1 MGAEMSAIERKT
13 YLLEVG
19 LEEVPA
25 RMAPTSAQALTAA
38 LARELEALRLVP
50 EATAT
55 FFTPR
60 RFIVRLEGLPVK
72 QEDIVVEKR
81 GPAKAFAFDAQG
93 HPTKAAMGF
102 ARGQGIEVNELEFTV
117 VDGQEYILARKA
129 ETGQETAT
137 LLPPVLE
144 KCLAGMRFPKSMR
157 WGSQKAAFVRPLHW
171 LLSLFGDDVVPFSYA
186 GIDAGRTTFGHRFM
200 GARGPLQVANP
211 DVFEKVLAEN
221 FVVISPV
228 RRREQILGG
237 IEAIEAR
244 TGLTVIRDE
253 ELLEEVT
260 NLVEYPVPSEGSF
273 DEKFLT
279 MPAEVLITSMKYH
292 QKFFAVYDGERL
304 ANRFVVI
311 NNTQARD
318 ASLVVRGNVRVLTA
332 RLEDAFFFFKED
344 GKRALADYLDPLG
357 GQTFL
362 KGLGSMR
369 DKGERVSQLA
379 QRIAHLLFDDAT
391 VSADAARAGLLSKA
405 DLATQMVFEFT
416 ELQGVMGREYA
427 RRSGESDAVA
437 TAIFEHYLPRF
448 SGDDLPAS
456 KAGAALALADRLDTV
471 VGCFQLKLIPTATKD
486 PYALRRAVL
495 AVVRMLAER
504 RVTTPLPV
512 FVNAAIDNFGD
523 TVDGDR
529 DALLA
534 QVMDFIAGRLRN
546 WLAESHATEVV
557 DACMAS
563 GFEIP
568 FDVQEKCGAVAGL
581 RGRPDYED
589 LVQGFKRVINIT
601 RKAADNPA
609 AFDETGLV
617 EPAERELWAAFT
629 TLRLSAD
636 DLLAQRRFDAVMAQL
651 VGLKPA
657 IDRYFD
663 DVLVMCDDEAVR
675 NNRLA
680 MLSAIG
686 HFFLGLADFTKIL
699 A

>member
-1 MGAEMSAIERKT
+1 
-13 YLLEVG
+13 
-19 LEEVPA
+19 
-25 RMAPTSAQALTAA
+25 
-38 LARELEALRLVP
+38 
-50 EATAT
+50 
-55 FFTPR
+55 
-60 RFIVRLEGLPVK
+60 
-72 QEDIVVEKR
+72 
-81 GPAKAFAFDAQG
+81 
-93 HPTKAAMGF
+93 
-102 ARGQGIEVNELEFTV
+102 
-117 VDGQEYILARKA
+117 
-129 ETGQETAT
+129 
-137 LLPPVLE
+137 
-144 KCLAGMRFPKSMR
+144 
-157 WGSQKAAFVRPLHW
+157 
-171 LLSLFGDDVVPFSYA
+171 
-186 GIDAGRTTFGHRFM
+186 
-200 GARGPLQVANP
+200 
-211 DVFEKVLAEN
+211 
-221 FVVISPV
+221 
-228 RRREQILGG
+228 
-237 IEAIEAR
+237 
-244 TGLTVIRDE
+244 
-253 ELLEEVT
+253 
-260 NLVEYPVPSEGSF
+260 
-273 DEKFLT
+273 
-279 MPAEVLITSMKYH
+279 
-292 QKFFAVYDGERL
+292 
-304 ANRFVVI
+304 
-311 NNTQARD
+311 
-318 ASLVVRGNVRVLTA
+318 
-332 RLEDAFFFFKED
+332 
-344 GKRALADYLDPLG
+344 
-357 GQTFL
+357 
-362 KGLGSMR
+362 
-369 DKGERVSQLA
+369 
-379 QRIAHLLFDDAT
+379 
-391 VSADAARAGLLSKA
+391 
-405 DLATQMVFEFT
+405 
-416 ELQGVMGREYA
+416 
-427 RRSGESDAVA
+427 
-437 TAIFEHYLPRF
+437 
-448 SGDDLPAS
+448 
-456 KAGAALALADRLDTV
+456 
-471 VGCFQLKLIPTATKD
+471 
-486 PYALRRAVL
+486 
-495 AVVRMLAER
+495 VVRMLAER